1 MEKQLNNGT
10 KINMNSLFNYYKD
23 DVIQHL
29 MQKFRYKSIMQVPK
43 INKVTINMGIGYSVN
58 DKKTLEKS
66 IEDLMMISGQ
76 KPIIT
81 KAKKSIASFK
91 IRQGQSIGCK
101 VTLRR
106 LNMWNFLEKFIYIA
120 MPRIRDFRGLSM
132 KSFDGRGNYSIGIRE
147 QIIFPEI
154 NYNTNVGDTRG
165 MDVTITTNVISDT
178 EAHALLVALYFPFRK

>member
-1 MEKQLNNGT
+1 
-10 KINMNSLFNYYKD
+10 MNSLFNYYKD
-23 DVIQHL
+23 NVIQHL
-29 MQKFRYKSIMQVPK
+29 MQQFRYKSIMQVPK
-43 INKVTINMGIGYSVN
+43 IDKVTLNMGIGYSVN
-58 DKKTLEKS
+58 DKKILEKS

-76 KPIIT
+76 RPIIT

-101 VTLRR
+101 VTLRSAK
-106 LNMWNFLEKFIYIA
+106 MWCFLEKFIYIA

-154 NYNTNVGDTRG
+154 NYDTAVGDARG
-165 MDVTITTNVISDT
+165 MDVTITTNANSDT

>member
-1 MEKQLNNGT
+1 
-10 KINMNSLFNYYKD
+10 MNSLFDYYKNN
-23 DVIQHL
+23 VIQNL
-29 MQKFRYKSIMQVPK
+29 MQQFRYKSIMQVPK
-43 INKVTINMGIGYSVN
+43 INKVTINMGIGYSIN
-58 DKKTLEKS
+58 NKKILEKS

-106 LNMWNFLEKFIYIA
+106 SKMWYFLEKFIYIV

-154 NYNTNVGDTRG
+154 NYDTTVGDTRG
-165 MDVTITTNVISDT
+165 MDITITTNAISDT